1 MNSGAGPLNR
11 MCNGGYGKMQ
21 FILNSGTHVAAGE
34 SRAVRNAVGIL
45 RRDIRKVFQGEALER
60 NNIVLR
66 HDNTAEPET
75 FTIDV
80 AEEITVTAGDDLGF
94 VYGLLYIS
102 EKFLGVKP
110 FWFWM
115 DQKFAGTD
123 RIAVEYGRYTGERP
137 AVKYRGWFVNDEV
150 LIMKWDIEGDSYE
163 PWRMVFEALLRCGGN
178 TVIPGTDKNS
188 KKYREIASDMGL
200 WITQHHAE
208 PLGAEM
214 FVRAYPGL
222 DPSYDEYPELFERL
236 WEEAVIEQKD
246 MNVIWTLGFRGQGD
260 YPFWSDDKTG
270 KYATDE
276 ARGKL
281 ISELIELQRQI
292 VLKYV
297 KDPVFC
303 TNLYGEIMEL
313 YDAGHIEL
321 PEDIIKVSADNGY
334 GRMTARRR
342 DAHSPSVSSM
352 PKKPVEH
359 GGIYYHVS
367 FYDLQAANHI
377 TMLQNSV
384 DFVNSQLSEV
394 AAKNMTDFWVI
405 NCSNIRPHVYFL
417 DAVRKKWFGREISDT
432 THSEEFSKE
441 YFGGSAAA
449 AECLREYHNAIP
461 AYGKAEDEHT
471 GEQFYNENVRYM
483 VNQYI
488 RDRSKPTGNLS
499 WLAGMAPLLEQAEVF
514 SGVCESGIDK
524 LEAYYNRCLDA
535 AETFSGDEKE
545 LFSATVLLH
554 ARIHYFCAKGMIEFV
569 KGLSA
574 AISDDWKRAFLTL
587 GGSADLYRAADNA
600 MRAAEYGVWNGF
612 YYNECFADV
621 KYTAYMIEK
630 LMGIVREIGD
640 NSRHDLW
647 YREAVYAPEDRKVM
661 TLLVNDNH
669 MTDRELY
676 EAFKRS
682 GTEV

>member
-1 MNSGAGPLNR
+1 MD
-11 MCNGGYGKMQ
+11 KMQ
-21 FILNSGTHVAAGE
+21 FILNSGTHISAGQT
-34 SRAVRNAVGIL
+34 RAVRYAVGML
-45 RRDIRKVFQGEALER
+45 KRDMRKVFTDAAVVR
-60 NNIVLR
+60 NSIVFRNDPEL
-66 HDNTAEPET
+66 EPET
-75 FTIDV
+75 FVIEAAENMTV
-80 AEEITVTAGDDLGF
+80 AAGDDLGF

-115 DQKFAGTD
+115 DQKFEK
-123 RIAVEYGRYTGERP
+123 RESVAVEYGSYRGEKP

-150 LIMKWDIEGDSYE
+150 LIMKWNIGGDSYE

-178 TVIPGTDKNS
+178 LVIPGTDRNS
-188 KKYREIASDMGL
+188 RKYRELAADMGL

-214 FVRAYPGL
+214 FVRAYPGME
-222 DPSYDEYPELFERL
+222 PSYDKYPELFIRL

-246 MNVIWTLGFRGQGD
+246 IKAVWTLGFRGQGD

-276 ARGKL
+276 ARGRL

-313 YDAGHIEL
+313 YDGGYIEL
-321 PEDIIKVSADNGY
+321 SEDIIKVSADNGY
-334 GRMTARRR
+334 GKMAARRR

-352 PKKPVEH
+352 PKEPVEH

-384 DFVNSQLSEV
+384 DFVNSELDEV
-394 AAKNMTDFWVI
+394 LGKNMRDYWII
-405 NCSNIRPHVYFL
+405 NCSNVRPHVYFL
-417 DAVRKKWFGREISDT
+417 DAVRKKWFGHEISDT
-432 THSEEFSKE
+432 AHSAEFAAE

-449 AECLREYHNAIP
+449 AECLRSYHEAVP
-461 AYGKAEDEHT
+461 AYGSGPDEHT
-471 GEQFYNENVRYM
+471 GEQFYNENVRYL

-488 RDRSKPTGNLS
+488 RDRQKPAGSVRWIADKPTLT
-499 WLAGMAPLLEQAEVF
+499 EQAEVF
-514 SGVCESGIDK
+514 SGICESAADR
-524 LEAYYNRCLDA
+524 LDAYYERCLAA
-535 AETFSGDEKE
+535 AETFSGAEKE

-554 ARIHYFCAKGMIEFV
+554 ARIHYLCANGMITFAKGLKASLEN
-569 KGLSA
+569 
-574 AISDDWKRAFLTL
+574 DWKTAFITL
-587 GGSADLYRAADNA
+587 GDSAELYRSADAALHE
-600 MRAAEYGVWNGF
+600 AEYGVWKGF
-612 YYNECFADV
+612 YFNECFADI
-621 KYTAYMIEK
+621 KFTAYMIEK
-630 LMGIVREIGD
+630 LMGIVRELGD
-640 NSRHDLW
+640 NARHDEW

-669 MTDRELY
+669 MTDMELY
-676 EAFKRS
+676 RAFKS
-682 GTEV
+682 MEV